1 MDERRLFVKICVNA
15 SHSLHFLQPCEV
27 QARWYQAFREMAW
40 RWGFVLA
47 TMLTDG
53 HTVYYADS
61 EDVARSMA
69 EANALEADL
78 YLGVRFSATE
88 KPEKQ
93 GLYLYYCRE
102 EGEKL
107 AHRIFENLQ
116 ESAVPILA
124 VEKNTDAIA
133 QCIKAPSVE
142 LDIRWD
148 GEKIGELED
157 KLLEMMK
164 KVVMGVGGEW

>member
-1 MDERRLFVKICVNA
+1 MKICVNA
-15 SHSLHFLQPCEV
+15 SHSMRFLKMS
-27 QARWYQAFREMAW
+27 QAQAASYQNFTELAW
-40 RWGFVLA
+40 RWGYVLA
-47 TMLTDG
+47 TLFTDEFK
-53 HTVYYADS
+53 VYYADS

-116 ESAVPILA
+116 ESVVPILA
-124 VEKNTDAIA
+124 VEENTDAIA

-164 KVVMGVGGEW
+164 KVAMGVGGER